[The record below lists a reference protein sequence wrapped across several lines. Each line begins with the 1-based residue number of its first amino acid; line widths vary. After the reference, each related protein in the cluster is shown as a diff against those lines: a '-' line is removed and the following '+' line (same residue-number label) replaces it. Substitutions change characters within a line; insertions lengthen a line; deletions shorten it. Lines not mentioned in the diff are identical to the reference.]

1 MKKLILIT
9 CAILFVSGIQSQN
22 VKLPGTAEVKTAE
35 QSVKSEASKVTNQAN
50 IGSAIG
56 QLTSNIS
63 DGAFNESFKKNK
75 SDFISKTNSVKD
87 AASAS
92 SALQSLQAGLLPTAM
107 DAGWASVKNKWVK
120 DAKTATTVKQVAS
133 LISLLESNVSDKYF
147 KGDWAKA
154 RPAWQTALN
163 TLSK

>member
-1 MKKLILIT
+1 MT
-9 CAILFVSGIQSQN
+9 CAILLVSGIQSQN
-22 VKLPGTAEVKTAE
+22 IKLPGAADVKKAE

-56 QLTSNIS
+56 QLTGNIS
-63 DGAFNESFKKNK
+63 DGAFTESFKKNK

-87 AASAS
+87 AAGAS

-107 DAGWASVKNKWVK
+107 DAGWGSVKNKWVK

-133 LISLLESNVSDKYF
+133 LTSLLESNVSDKYF